1 MNCYKWKEN
10 KRNESCFVGD
20 ESKPLKIGIYVQVL
34 NCLLVLQ
41 SKAVVLSVTGK
52 G

>member
-1 MNCYKWKEN
+1 MNCDKRREN

-20 ESKPLKIGIYVQVL
+20 ESRPLEIGIQVQVS
-34 NCLLVLQ
+34 NYLLVLQ